1 MKSRFVRAALLS
13 AFVLVTPLLTLAGG
27 QPKIWPLS
35 KEAAQDRTGITRSIN
50 QGKGAGMTLSQGV
63 IRANAYREQ
72 TAEDRPATQAQT
84 VTGNPKT
91 GDPAFT
97 K

>member
-13 AFVLVTPLLTLAGG
+13 AFVLVTPLATFAGG
-27 QPKIWPLS
+27 QSKIWPVS
-35 KEAAQDRTGITRSIN
+35 KAEAQDRTGIKRSIN
-50 QGKGAGMTLSQGV
+50 QGKGAGMTRSEGV

-72 TAEDRPATQAQT
+72 TAADQPTTKAQT
-84 VTGNPKT
+84 VAGNPKM